1 MDQDTYDKGLEIR
14 TRVLG
19 EDYVKKSISG
29 ATSFNEDFQAL
40 TTEYCWGAVWGREG
54 LSAAQRSMLNI
65 AMLTA
70 LGRDDELRL
79 HVAGALR
86 NGLTPDEIKEVLLQA
101 AIYCGIP
108 AANAAF
114 RIARDV
120 IENNE

>member
-14 TRVLG
+14 KRVLR
-19 EDYVKKSISG
+19 EEYVKQSISG
-29 ATSFNEDFQAL
+29 AMSFNEDFQAL
-40 TTEYCWGAVWGREG
+40 TTEYCCGAVRGREG
-54 LSAAQRSMLNI
+54 LNAGQRSMLNI

-101 AIYCGIP
+101 EIYCGIP
-108 AANAAF
+108 AVK
-114 RIARDV
+114 RIARDI
-120 IENNE
+120 IETHT